1 MAQGIIDSNL
11 NSVGIPNVTDL
22 ETLTYSLFAFY
33 VLVPL
38 FQLIKGKLTKDPVV
52 ETLHKL
58 SVTLDNYSRCS
69 EESNT
74 SILTS
79 LEGLHEHQLQML
91 QKVNDSTK
99 FGLSD
104 EHLSVKTFHT
114 SIQYSMLCMLSL
126 YHERVRKNNIK
137 DRHLVLGRYHRGA
150 SSVSGALYVALNS
163 HTCVVNGRKLSGFLE
178 NHGAELLFL
187 RISEEL
193 FDNHVRKSNGGGTE
207 LTEED
212 IEGALDRFS
221 SIAIG
226 CVKRWIN
233 NDKLTLAKQW
243 FDIEDK
249 IRFILKS
256 DEIEYLKDLEKRT

>member
-1 MAQGIIDSNL
+1 MAQSSIDSTL
-11 NSVGIPNVTDL
+11 GIVGLPKVTDL

-38 FQLIKGKLTKDPVV
+38 FQLVKSRLTKDPVV
-52 ETLHKL
+52 EELRKL
-58 SVTLDNYSRCS
+58 SVALTNYGKCS
-69 EESNT
+69 EEANASM
-74 SILTS
+74 LTS
-79 LEGLHEHQLQML
+79 LEGIHEHQLQMI
-91 QKVNDSTK
+91 QKVHDSTK

-114 SIQYSMLCMLSL
+114 SIQYSMLCMISL

-137 DRHLVLGRYHRGA
+137 DRHLVLGRYHRGG
-150 SSVSGALYVALNS
+150 SSVSGTLYVALNS
-163 HTCVVNGRKLSGFLE
+163 HTCVINGRKLSGFL
-178 NHGAELLFL
+178 NNNGADLLFA

-193 FDNHVRKSNGGGTE
+193 FDNHVRKANNGETE

-226 CVKRWIN
+226 CFKRWIN
-233 NDKLTLAKQW
+233 NDKLTLTKQW
-243 FDIEDK
+243 DDIETK

-256 DEIEYLKDLEKRT
+256 DEIEYLKDIPKRA